1 MVRLIPWYMVFVAHR
16 MDDWNGN
23 FGVLLPKGVSG
34 KIYDTSI
41 VESGIIKKY
50 ILTKEKEWHMEQE
63 NMKSETGSL
72 SVCGSDCSTCYC
84 FGNLC
89 AGCHTC
95 SGKVFHVPE
104 GKACAI
110 YDCTVNNKGLK
121 HCGQCSEAPCDVWM
135 KTRDPKYSDEE
146 FAENVRVRMDALK
159 KMAL

>member
-1 MVRLIPWYMVFVAHR
+1 MEESSFVALMTGR
-16 MDDWNGN
+16 YFLWIVSPFYFVISVNDWNGN

-121 HCGQCSEAPCDVWM
+121 HCGQ
-135 KTRDPKYSDEE
+135 RG
-146 FAENVRVRMDALK
+146 AL
-159 KMAL
+159 